1 MNAAENLLQIE
12 LEFDVRTFG
21 GSGLCSE
28 QVHPCRQACFARHL
42 LQHGPQPTANTVA
55 YYGGT
60 ERATQGVRH
69 TRRCDGAWRIENVGA
84 PQHSGPSAP
93 PLGGDARK
101 RAALSDAPDQA
112 ESLWRPLARRDF
124 KMSRP
129 ARVLI
134 RWRKPC
140 FLARRRLLGWN
151 VRFTQLSSSHPT
163 VAVQQVESCLGAP
176 HYTSHA
182 NGQVTRLGPRAA
194 TRQPDTHEEVCV
206 TRDGARLLTCSAL
219 LFDLS
224 T

>member
-1 MNAAENLLQIE
+1 MQIE
-12 LEFDVRTFG
+12 LEFGVRPCG
-21 GSGLCSE
+21 GGGLRAE
-28 QVHPCRQACFARHL
+28 QVRARRQRRLGRHL
-42 LQHGPQPTANTVA
+42 LQDGPKPTANTVA
-55 YYGGT
+55 YDGGP
-60 ERATQGVRH
+60 ERATEGVRH
-69 TRRCDGAWRIENVGA
+69 TRRCDGAWRIEDVGA

-163 VAVQQVESCLGAP
+163 VAVQQVES
-176 HYTSHA
+176 
-182 NGQVTRLGPRAA
+182 
-194 TRQPDTHEEVCV
+194 
-206 TRDGARLLTCSAL
+206 
-219 LFDLS
+219 
-224 T
+224 

>member
-1 MNAAENLLQIE
+1 M
-12 LEFDVRTFG
+12 
-21 GSGLCSE
+21 
-28 QVHPCRQACFARHL
+28 
-42 LQHGPQPTANTVA
+42 QHGPQLPAHTVA
-55 YYGGT
+55 YDGGT

-93 PLGGDARK
+93 PLGGNARK

-182 NGQVTRLGPRAA
+182 NGQVTTLGPRAA
-194 TRQPDTHEEVCV
+194 SRQPNRQEEVGV
-206 TRDGARLLTCSAL
+206 TGGDARLLACPT
-219 LFDLS
+219 LFFDFS

>member
-1 MNAAENLLQIE
+1 M
-12 LEFDVRTFG
+12 
-21 GSGLCSE
+21 
-28 QVHPCRQACFARHL
+28 
-42 LQHGPQPTANTVA
+42 LQHGPQLPAHTVA
-55 YYGGT
+55 YDGGT

-163 VAVQQVESCLGAP
+163 VAVQQVESC
-176 HYTSHA
+176 
-182 NGQVTRLGPRAA
+182 RWRAA
-194 TRQPDTHEEVCV
+194 LHQPRQWPSDKTRA
-206 TRDGARLLTCSAL
+206 ARGIAATG
-219 LFDLS
+219 LS
-224 T
+224 GRSGRYECRRAPASVPNSVL